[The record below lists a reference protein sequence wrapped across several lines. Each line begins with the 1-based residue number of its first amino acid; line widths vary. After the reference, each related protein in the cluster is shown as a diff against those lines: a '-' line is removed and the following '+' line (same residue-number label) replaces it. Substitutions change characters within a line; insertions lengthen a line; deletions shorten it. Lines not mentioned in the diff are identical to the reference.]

1 MKPRVLVK
9 DEKYCGRYVAL
20 RSFDDNTVVGS
31 GKTPLAT
38 VSEARAAGVRE
49 PVLMFVPR
57 ESLPWVL
64 GPLKTRRHVPPGNRA
79 MPDGAVVAS

>member
-31 GKTPLAT
+31 GKTPGRALKQ
-38 VSEARAAGVRE
+38 ARDAGE
-49 PVLMFVPR
+49 EHPVLLYVHPKDA
-57 ESLPWVL
+57 VL
-64 GPLKTRRHVPPGNRA
+64 IY
-79 MPDGAVVAS
+79 